1 MGEGGEG
8 RPCSAPGWEA
18 PLLGAVSEITCVSLE
33 IFGGNHDHKAN
44 GTLVSEHL
52 VGPPAD
58 GAHALDGGDAV
69 VGDQDLRGQRQGG
82 ERSKRGGQGS

>member
-1 MGEGGEG
+1 MQSIPHPRQRRGKEQGGC
-8 RPCSAPGWEA
+8 P
-18 PLLGAVSEITCVSLE
+18 GAVLEITCISLE
-33 IFGGNHDHKAN
+33 VFGGDHDHKAN

-69 VGDQDLRGQRQGG
+69 VGDENLQGTETG
-82 ERSKRGGQGS
+82 V